1 MSKKILF
8 AVLLMVMA
16 TAIHL
21 ESEHGPLHEGEK
33 KNVYLKVNGQRFL
46 TGCSFCPQKNFG
58 TARNWNIKQL
68 KVFVGET
75 QPTAASRFEMESFPD
90 GTAKFK
96 RLDTG
101 SYLAWCQ
108 DECKMGSPISIIST
122 RADIPNTVWRVETRS
137 DGKVALKATNGK
149 YLGLCNGCL
158 TGGFLAYKGVDL
170 IGLAN
175 KDNIND
181 EWAGFEIINI

>member
-1 MSKKILF
+1 MSKQILF
-8 AVLLMVMA
+8 ALLLMVMA

-21 ESEHGPLHEGEK
+21 ESEHRPVHEGEK
-33 KNVYLKVNGQRFL
+33 KNVYLKVNGQRYL
-46 TGCSFCPQKNFG
+46 TGCSFCPEKNFG

-75 QPTAASRFEMESFPD
+75 SPTEASKFEMESFPD
-90 GTAKFK
+90 GSVKFK

-101 SYLAWCQ
+101 TYLAWCQ
-108 DECKMGSPISIIST
+108 NECKMSSPITIIST
-122 RADIPNTVWRVETRS
+122 RADIPNTLWKLETRS
-137 DGKVALKATNGK
+137 DGKRALKASNGK
-149 YLGLCNGCL
+149 YLGLCNGCI

-175 KDNIND
+175 KDDIND
-181 EWAGFEIINI
+181 PWAGIEIINI